1 MWWSRRRKQH
11 EKRRPHL
18 IISIWVYLVTFQHW
32 YYCITFNLT
41 AQLRWCVHM
50 FWQLLVWRHDSP
62 PSCDEMGGAGCAE
75 TGAFPRAALTFA
87 VRSHLPGWKSNTVKK
102 KKGLWQEIQR
112 RQRYGVSNEGV
123 PRQTGF
129 SQTGGPENDVG
140 RPGEI
145 HGAAAGRLRS
155 LRDSLVSWPGEGAHG
170 SRQTDEERVA
180 EFVISWFLGPF
191 SPIIL

>member
-1 MWWSRRRKQH
+1 M
-11 EKRRPHL
+11 KREDPTSLLPSNTGIIVSHL
-18 IISIWVYLVTFQHW
+18 ISQYSFRHSTAPMVCPHVLTTVSLKAWQPTIMWRDGRGGLCRNGGVSSRCSYLCCQISPARLKVQH
-32 YYCITFNLT
+32 C
-41 AQLRWCVHM
+41 
-50 FWQLLVWRHDSP
+50 
-62 PSCDEMGGAGCAE
+62 
-75 TGAFPRAALTFA
+75 
-87 VRSHLPGWKSNTVKK
+87 KKKK